1 MGRPTKF
8 DRDEA
13 VETAM
18 ETIWTN
24 GFEKS
29 SVKNLAETLG
39 MTRSSFYNA
48 FGTRED
54 LFLETVP
61 LYAKQSPDAILNEA
75 QSGPVLP
82 AVVEMFRAICRTRA
96 ADPEARGCM
105 IINTICEICP
115 DTDGLGRDLQNMI
128 EASTTRFE
136 DLMTHARENGELPPD
151 ADPHAI
157 ALALQN
163 LMIGL
168 NVYSKVQRSEDEL
181 WLSARTTLNGLGIPA
196 E

>member
-8 DRDEA
+8 DREEA

-168 NVYSKVQRSEDEL
+168 NVYSKVQRSESEL
-181 WLSARTTLNGLGIPA
+181 WLSARTTLMGLGIVA